1 MCLIK
6 IDIDVY
12 QTLKVVTGLGDQELT
27 IRTVDSSVAVVDSVV
42 LSFLAGRSLEIN
54 TLLGDHLEGS
64 EGERPGLDGVCGS
77 HNIGVGIGDVGVRVG
92 ILEGCGVRVKR
103 PAGDVDLLAFADGV

>member
-6 IDIDVY
+6 IDVNID
-12 QTLKVVTGLGDQELT
+12 QALEIITGLGDQELA
-27 IRTVDSSVAVVDSVV
+27 IRSIDSGVSVVDSVV
-42 LSFLAGRSLEIN
+42 LSFLARRSLEIN

-64 EGERPGLDGVCGS
+64 EGERAGLDGVCGS

>member
-6 IDIDVY
+6 IDVNID
-12 QTLKVVTGLGDQELT
+12 QALEIITGLGDQELA

-64 EGERPGLDGVCGS
+64 EGERAGLDGVCGS

-103 PAGDVDLLAFADGV
+103 PAGDVDLFAFADGV